1 MVKADIYTVEGL
13 AYWAKLDQPRRNPFI
28 NEEQYSIKVYVDA
41 RNKKLLESL
50 NLTASVKK
58 DDIGEGF
65 SFVLNAVTKS
75 GKPAIPPKVY
85 DCDMNDVTHDV
96 LIGNGS
102 KVVVEFATLEVP
114 GGPAKGKNK
123 AFIRNVQIIDLI
135 PYEGAGGS
143 GGSSTTFKKRDDGF
157 SASNNEYLEEQ
168 FA

>member
-1 MVKADIYTVEGL
+1 MVKADVYTVEGL

-28 NEEQYSIKVYVDA
+28 NEEQYSIKLYVDT

-50 NLTASVKK
+50 NLTSSIKK

-65 SFVLNAVTKS
+65 SFILNAVTKS

-102 KVVVEFATLEVP
+102 KVVVEFAVLEVP
-114 GGPAKGKNK
+114 GGLADNEVITLPIV
-123 AFIRNVQIIDLI
+123 IRLIVISYVKSLLRVQSKLVTL
-135 PYEGAGGS
+135 PTKPS
-143 GGSSTTFKKRDDGF
+143 
-157 SASNNEYLEEQ
+157 
-168 FA
+168 

>member
-1 MVKADIYTVEGL
+1 MVKADVYTVEGF
-13 AYWAKLDQPRRNPFI
+13 AYWAKLDRPRRNPFI
-28 NEEQYSIKVYVDA
+28 SEEQYSIKVYVDA

-50 NLTASVKK
+50 NLTGSVKK

-65 SFVLNAVTKS
+65 RFVLNAITKS
-75 GKPAIPPKVY
+75 GKPSIPPKVY
-85 DCDMNDVTHDV
+85 DCDMNDVTQDV

-102 KVVVEFATLEVP
+102 KVIVEFAILEVL

-135 PYEGAGGS
+135 PYEGTGS

-157 SASNNEYLEEQ
+157 SASSNEYLEEQ
-168 FA
+168 LA